1 MRRRIT
7 PVLAGISL
15 GLVVMLAAGCSSAA
29 GSGAQVEKPD
39 LTVAAVPVGDE
50 AGLYVAQD
58 RGLFT
63 AEGLNVRIVSAVS
76 SADVIAGQDDG
87 RYDISAGN
95 AVSYIQAQA
104 SGQANLEIIAVG
116 SLMQPGNQALYTLP
130 GSPIT
135 SIADLAGK
143 RIGVNAP
150 DNIGTLLISSVLA
163 DYGIARHEVR
173 FVVMP
178 FPDMGPALQHH
189 QIDVA
194 WLPDPFGSIFAEQY
208 GLAQL
213 TDLDQGAT
221 TNFPVGW
228 YVVTKAWAKKYP
240 HTLAAFLAALRQGQ
254 QIADTDRAAVEQAME
269 KLPPPYTVPPAIAG
283 VMSLDSYPVGISL
296 PTVQRVADTMYQ
308 FQMLD
313 QPFRVSSMLG

>member
-15 GLVVMLAAGCSSAA
+15 GLVVVLAAGCSSAA
-29 GSGAQVEKPD
+29 GGGAQVEKPD

-76 SADVIAGQDDG
+76 SADIITGQNDR

-95 AVSYIQAQA
+95 AVSYIQAQV

-150 DNIGTLLISSVLA
+150 ENIGTLLISSVLA

-221 TNFPVGW
+221 TNFPVSW

-269 KLPPPYTVPPAIAG
+269 TLPPPYTVPPAIAG

-296 PTVQRVADTMYQ
+296 PSVQRVADTMYQ
-308 FQMLD
+308 FQMLN